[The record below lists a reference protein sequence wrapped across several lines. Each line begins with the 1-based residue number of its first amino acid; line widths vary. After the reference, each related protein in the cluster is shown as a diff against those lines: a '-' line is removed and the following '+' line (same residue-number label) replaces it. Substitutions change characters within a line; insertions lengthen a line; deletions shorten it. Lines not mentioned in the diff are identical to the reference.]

1 MVFGDAER
9 YIKSL
14 FLVGEN
20 VNYNNKLYRVLLSGK
35 PTISY
40 GEPKTDV
47 YVLLENDEEQIE
59 LKISIKKGNADFIEN
74 KINSERAEIIF
85 GRNWFNI
92 IRSST
97 LNIERR
103 FYNKPLVYK
112 RSYGSTDEGSIT
124 LGWKFELV
132 NKANGE
138 LSGYIKLSRE
148 QLLSI
153 YAGTD
158 LPYDKRHAYVDRRL
172 IHDSGVANFILY
184 GDLEEFDTVDQVLV
198 NLIPI
203 NEYIEENPDIYFAC
217 KALNYR
223 TYSNRFD
230 GDRPLAVYV
239 DWENIDNK
247 LCPSIIFDNP
257 LMVKGNE
264 VKNKLMKTLSELEI
278 NDTNDINEYNVS
290 STRYIFE

>member
-20 VNYNNKLYRVLLSGK
+20 VYYNNKLYRVLLSGK

-112 RSYGSTDEGSIT
+112 RRYGSTDEGSIT